1 MQMTTLL
8 YTINLNTNSAMKSLE
23 ELSLP
28 LLSWFKENKLEL
40 NFDKSHLIVS
50 GIYNSETKQDD
61 RNITNSKKEKL
72 FLMID

>member
-28 LLSWFKENKLEL
+28 LLNWFKENKLEL
-40 NFDKSHLIVS
+40 NFDKSHLILG
-50 GIYNSETKQDD
+50 GIYNSKTKQDD